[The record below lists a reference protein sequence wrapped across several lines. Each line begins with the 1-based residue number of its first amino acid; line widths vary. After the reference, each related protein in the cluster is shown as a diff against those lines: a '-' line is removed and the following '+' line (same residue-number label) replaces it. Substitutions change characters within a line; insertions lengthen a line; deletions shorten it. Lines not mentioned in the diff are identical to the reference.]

1 MADSFPD
8 ADPAGGG
15 AARPGYGLPN
25 QAAPL
30 PRQWQMQQL
39 RTPPARGNR
48 SVQHFVPGAPDAG
61 DWRPATATAR
71 TERAILIGLW
81 LLVMLTAIAI
91 GLRLLDLSAV
101 SPGAAEPPVRPDAA
115 ADVASAARA
124 AAYAAVR
131 AHEDDPFDDPP
142 PAVLATPGP
151 TALPPSVPAAAP
163 AATPAATPRP
173 GVGLALASTLSVQR
187 PVPAA
192 PVPAAPALPAGA
204 AAACPEAL
212 RAMQLC
218 TEQRR

>member
-8 ADPAGGG
+8 ADPAAGG

-39 RTPPARGNR
+39 RTPPARGKL
-48 SVQHFVPGAPDAG
+48 SVQQFTPGAPGTG

-101 SPGAAEPPVRPDAA
+101 SSGAAEPPVRPDAA

-142 PAVLATPGP
+142 PAALTAPMP
-151 TALPPSVPAAAP
+151 AALPANVPVPAPAAAV
-163 AATPAATPRP
+163 RP
-173 GVGLALASTLSVQR
+173 GVGLALASTLSAER
-187 PVPAA
+187 PVKAA
-192 PVPAAPALPAGA
+192 LAPAAPASSAGS

>member
-39 RTPPARGNR
+39 RTPPAQGNR

-61 DWRPATATAR
+61 DWRPPTATATAR

-142 PAVLATPGP
+142 PAGLATPGP
-151 TALPPSVPAAAP
+151 TVLPASVPAAA
-163 AATPAATPRP
+163 PAATPRP
-173 GVGLALASTLSVQR
+173 GVGLALASTLSVQS
-187 PVPAA
+187 

>member
-8 ADPAGGG
+8 ADPAAGG
-15 AARPGYGLPN
+15 AARPGYALPN

-48 SVQHFVPGAPDAG
+48 SVQHFMPGAPGAG
-61 DWRPATATAR
+61 DWRPAKPTAR
-71 TERAILIGLW
+71 TERAILTGLW

-101 SPGAAEPPVRPDAA
+101 SSGAAEPPVRPEAA

-131 AHEDDPFDDPP
+131 AHEDDPFDDPR
-142 PAVLATPGP
+142 PAALAAPMP
-151 TALPPSVPAAAP
+151 AALPAIVPVPAP
-163 AATPAATPRP
+163 VATTRP
-173 GVGLALASTLSVQR
+173 GVGLALASTLSAER
-187 PVPAA
+187 PAKAA
-192 PVPAAPALPAGA
+192 PAPAAPALPAGPS
-204 AAACPEAL
+204 AACPEAL